1 MNDENM
7 DDYIDDLRSPIA
19 QLMLTVMKDYNH
31 NDSKLFRYLPFGLK
45 NIQLDDKEQALKNL
59 KLEDLQLLFLYG
71 KESP

>member
-31 NDSKLFRYLPFGLK
+31 NDSKLFRYLPMGISKVHLTEE
-45 NIQLDDKEQALKNL
+45 EQALVNL
-59 KLEDLQLLFLYG
+59 F
-71 KESP
+71 KETSLDKVHSLKKG

>member
-45 NIQLDDKEQALKNL
+45 NIQLDDKEQALVDLFKETSTDKVHSL
-59 KLEDLQLLFLYG
+59 K
-71 KESP
+71 KS